1 MECAGQGQE
10 TSVAS
15 QVTHITL
22 STCNLLKTVP
32 VRRNFL
38 SCRP

>member
-1 MECAGQGQE
+1 MGCAGQGQE

-15 QVTHITL
+15 QMTHITL
-22 STCNLLKTVP
+22 STCNLLKTMP
-32 VRRNFL
+32 VCCYFL